1 MAQDLTALH
10 TVEAHLVHY
19 GFARDRKIDREPR
32 QITISDDEAVALI
45 RELERLRE
53 LV

>member
-1 MAQDLTALH
+1 VTQDLTALH
-10 TVEAHLVHY
+10 TVEAQLVRY